1 MNMIALNT
9 TTQLRQAK
17 RSTVKVK
24 APMATKSN
32 IDVKPAASAKHS
44 DHQSG
49 TAKRLVSTK
58 SLSREE
64 WLQFRKQGIGS
75 SDAAAACG
83 IHPYLSMLELWMIKT
98 GRMTSNIDQSIEGY
112 SPLYW
117 GNTLEPMVAK
127 YYQEHTGNK
136 VRRVNAILQHPDP
149 DNHFMLANLDYAIT
163 GSDEVQILE
172 CKTAGEHGVKLWR
185 HGVPL
190 YVTCQV
196 QHQLAVTGKSAA
208 HICVLLCGHEAKIY
222 KVERDERLIASI
234 TEHERL
240 FWQYVETDTPPTP
253 DHSESAARA
262 LKQLYP
268 KPEPSSKVNLT
279 DDNGANK
286 LFDKL
291 LSYRASIQEIEE
303 RHDQVKHQLQT
314 LIADN
319 EIAVFEK
326 GAISWKRSKDS
337 TTLDS
342 KALLKA
348 KPELLKQF
356 SKTRQGS
363 RRFVILNDN
372 QASTHSTINKTI
384 ESIQYTQTA
393 HKAHL

>member
-1 MNMIALNT
+1 MNMIALNNT
-9 TTQLRQAK
+9 TTQPRVK
-17 RSTVKVK
+17 RVTVKSKASIKARHNSAELPTTKIEGKTVK
-24 APMATKSN
+24 S
-32 IDVKPAASAKHS
+32 SAI
-44 DHQSG
+44 QSS
-49 TAKRLVSTK
+49 TPKRLVNTK

-64 WLQFRKQGIGS
+64 WLAVRKQGIGS

-98 GRMTSNIDQSIEGY
+98 GRMESSIDESLEGY

-149 DNHFMLANLDYAIT
+149 DKAFMLANLDYSVV
-163 GSDEVQILE
+163 GSDEIQILE
-172 CKTAGEHGVKLWR
+172 CKTAGEHGAKLWK

-196 QHQLAVTGKSAA
+196 QHQLAVTGKTAA

-222 KVERDERLIASI
+222 KVERDERLIESI
-234 TEHERL
+234 IEHERL
-240 FWQYVETDTPPTP
+240 FWQYVATDTPPTP

-268 KPEPSSKVNLT
+268 NPKPSSKVDLR
-279 DDNGANK
+279 DDDGANK
-286 LFDKL
+286 LFEQL
-291 LSYRASIQEIEE
+291 LSYRDYMQELEQ

-319 EIAVFEK
+319 EVAVFEK

-337 TTLDS
+337 VGLDS
-342 KALLKA
+342 KAVIKA
-348 KPELLKQF
+348 YPELLAKF

-363 RRFVILNDN
+363 RRFVILN
-372 QASTHSTINKTI
+372 
-384 ESIQYTQTA
+384 E
-393 HKAHL
+393 

>member
-1 MNMIALNT
+1 MNMIALNNTT
-9 TTQLRQAK
+9 TTQPRLK
-17 RSTVKVK
+17 RATVKGK
-24 APMATKSN
+24 ASRTAKPETKG
-32 IDVKPAASAKHS
+32 KPAELTLKQNEAVGRPNQANTST
-44 DHQSG
+44 
-49 TAKRLVSTK
+49 TAKRLINTK
-58 SLSREE
+58 SLNRED

-98 GRMTSNIDQSIEGY
+98 GRMSSNINESLDGY

-149 DNHFMLANLDYAIT
+149 DKHFMLANLDYAIT

-172 CKTAGEHGVKLWR
+172 CKTAGEHGAKLWKD
-185 HGVPL
+185 GVPL

-196 QHQLAVTGKSAA
+196 QHQLAVTGKQAA

-222 KVERDERLIASI
+222 KVERDERLIESI
-234 TEHERL
+234 IEHERL

-262 LKQLYP
+262 LKHLYP
-268 KPEPSSKVNLT
+268 TPKLSSKVDLSE
-279 DDNGANK
+279 DDGANK
-286 LFDKL
+286 LFEQL
-291 LSYRASIQEIEE
+291 LSYRDYMQELEQ

-319 EIAVFEK
+319 EVAVFEK

-337 TTLDS
+337 VGLDS
-342 KALLKA
+342 KAVIKA
-348 KPELLKQF
+348 HPELMDKF

-363 RRFVILNDN
+363 RRFVILND
-372 QASTHSTINKTI
+372 
-384 ESIQYTQTA
+384 
-393 HKAHL
+393 

>member
-1 MNMIALNT
+1 MNMIALNNT
-9 TTQLRQAK
+9 TTQPRVK
-17 RSTVKVK
+17 RVTVKSKASIKARHNSAELPTTKIEGKTVK
-24 APMATKSN
+24 S
-32 IDVKPAASAKHS
+32 SAI
-44 DHQSG
+44 QSS
-49 TAKRLVSTK
+49 TPKRLVNTK

-64 WLQFRKQGIGS
+64 WLAVRKQGIGS

-98 GRMTSNIDQSIEGY
+98 GRMESSIDESLEGY

-149 DNHFMLANLDYAIT
+149 DKHFMLANLDYSVV
-163 GSDEVQILE
+163 GSDKIQILE
-172 CKTAGEHGVKLWR
+172 CKTAGEHGAKLWK

-196 QHQLAVTGKSAA
+196 QHQLAVTGKTAA

-222 KVERDERLIASI
+222 KVERDERLIESI
-234 TEHERL
+234 IEHERL
-240 FWQYVETDTPPTP
+240 FWQYVATDTPPTP

-268 KPEPSSKVNLT
+268 NPKPSSKVDLR
-279 DDNGANK
+279 DDDGANK
-286 LFDKL
+286 LFEQL
-291 LSYRASIQEIEE
+291 LSYRDYMQELEQ
-303 RHDQVKHQLQT
+303 RYDQVKHQLQT

-319 EIAVFEK
+319 EVAVFEK

-337 TTLDS
+337 VGLDS
-342 KALLKA
+342 KAVIKA
-348 KPELLKQF
+348 YPELLAKF

-363 RRFVILNDN
+363 RRFVILN
-372 QASTHSTINKTI
+372 
-384 ESIQYTQTA
+384 E
-393 HKAHL
+393 

>member
-9 TTQLRQAK
+9 HTQPRQAK
-17 RSTVKVK
+17 RATAKVK
-24 APMATKSN
+24 AKHSIEDMPTLKVEN
-32 IDVKPAASAKHS
+32 KTVKPSASQAA
-44 DHQSG
+44 
-49 TAKRLVSTK
+49 TAKRLVNTK
-58 SLSREE
+58 DLSRED
-64 WLQFRKQGIGS
+64 WLQVRKQGIGS

-98 GRMTSNIDQSIEGY
+98 GRMTSDIDESLEGY

-136 VRRVNAILQHPDP
+136 VRRVNAILQHPEQP
-149 DNHFMLANLDYAIT
+149 FMLANLDYAIT
-163 GSDEVQILE
+163 GSGEVQILGSGEVQILE
-172 CKTAGEHGVKLWR
+172 CKTAGEHGAKLWK

-196 QHQLAVTGKSAA
+196 QHQLAVTGKQAA

-234 TEHERL
+234 IEDERL
-240 FWQYVETDTPPTP
+240 FWQYVQTDTPPTP

-268 KPEPSSKVNLT
+268 TPEPSSKVDLR
-279 DDNGANK
+279 DDDGANK
-286 LFDKL
+286 LFEQL
-291 LSYRASIQEIEE
+291 LSYRDYMQELEQ

-319 EIAVFEK
+319 EVAVFDK

-337 TTLDS
+337 IGLDG
-342 KALLKA
+342 KAVIKA
-348 KPELLKQF
+348 HPELLAKF
-356 SKTRQGS
+356 SKTKQGS
-363 RRFVILNDN
+363 RRFVILND
-372 QASTHSTINKTI
+372 
-384 ESIQYTQTA
+384 
-393 HKAHL
+393 

>member
-1 MNMIALNT
+1 MNMIALNN
-9 TTQLRQAK
+9 TTQPRLK
-17 RSTVKVK
+17 RITVKNKIPLNVRHNSEDR
-24 APMATKSN
+24 PITKVEN
-32 IDVKPAASAKHS
+32 KIFKPSAN
-44 DHQSG
+44 QS
-49 TAKRLVSTK
+49 TMPKRLVNTK
-58 SLSREE
+58 SLSHED

-98 GRMTSNIDQSIEGY
+98 GRISSDIDASNNNGIEGY

-117 GNTLEPMVAK
+117 GNTLESMVAK

-149 DNHFMLANLDYAIT
+149 DKHFMLANLDYAIT

-172 CKTAGEHGVKLWR
+172 CKTAGEHGAKLWK

-196 QHQLAVTGKSAA
+196 QHQLAVTGKQAA

-222 KVERDERLIASI
+222 KVKRDERLIESI
-234 TEHERL
+234 MEHERE
-240 FWQYVETDTPPTP
+240 FWQYVQTDTPPTP

-262 LKQLYP
+262 LKLLYP
-268 KPEPSSKVNLT
+268 IPKPSSKVDLK
-279 DDNGANK
+279 DDDGANK
-286 LFDKL
+286 LFEQL
-291 LSYRASIQEIEE
+291 LSYRDYMQELEQ

-337 TTLDS
+337 VGLDS
-342 KALLKA
+342 KAILKA
-348 KPELLKQF
+348 HPELLATF

-363 RRFVILNDN
+363 GRFVILNDN
-372 QASTHSTINKTI
+372 
-384 ESIQYTQTA
+384 
-393 HKAHL
+393 

>member
-1 MNMIALNT
+1 MNMIALNNT
-9 TTQLRQAK
+9 TTQPRVK
-17 RSTVKVK
+17 RVTVKSKASIKARHNSAELPTTKIEGKTVK
-24 APMATKSN
+24 S
-32 IDVKPAASAKHS
+32 SAI
-44 DHQSG
+44 QSS
-49 TAKRLVSTK
+49 TPKRLVNTK

-64 WLQFRKQGIGS
+64 WLAVRKQGIGS

-98 GRMTSNIDQSIEGY
+98 GRMESSIDESLEGY

-149 DNHFMLANLDYAIT
+149 DKHFMLANLDYSVV
-163 GSDEVQILE
+163 GSDKIQILE
-172 CKTAGEHGVKLWR
+172 CKTAGEHGAKLWK

-196 QHQLAVTGKSAA
+196 QHQLAVTGKTAA

-222 KVERDERLIASI
+222 KVERDERLIESI
-234 TEHERL
+234 IEHERL
-240 FWQYVETDTPPTP
+240 FWQYVATDTPPTP
-253 DHSESAARA
+253 AHSESAARA

-268 KPEPSSKVNLT
+268 NPKPSSKVDLR
-279 DDNGANK
+279 DDDGANK
-286 LFDKL
+286 LFEQL
-291 LSYRASIQEIEE
+291 LSYRDYMQELEQ

-319 EIAVFEK
+319 EVAVFEK

-337 TTLDS
+337 VGLDS
-342 KALLKA
+342 KAVIKA
-348 KPELLKQF
+348 YPELLAKF

-363 RRFVILNDN
+363 RRFVILN
-372 QASTHSTINKTI
+372 
-384 ESIQYTQTA
+384 E
-393 HKAHL
+393 

>member
-9 TTQLRQAK
+9 HTQPRQAK
-17 RSTVKVK
+17 RTTVKRKSVVVK
-24 APMATKSN
+24 TKHVN
-32 IDVKPAASAKHS
+32 TTDKPAQVSTS
-44 DHQSG
+44 T
-49 TAKRLVSTK
+49 TAKRLVNTK
-58 SLSREE
+58 DLSRED
-64 WLQFRKQGIGS
+64 WLQVRRQGIGS

-98 GRMTSNIDQSIEGY
+98 GRMSSDIDESIEGY

-149 DNHFMLANLDYAIT
+149 DKHFMLANLDYAIT
-163 GSDEVQILE
+163 GSDEVQVLE
-172 CKTAGEHGVKLWR
+172 CKTAGEHGAKLWKQ
-185 HGVPL
+185 GVPL

-196 QHQLAVTGKSAA
+196 QHQLAVTGKQAA

-234 TEHERL
+234 MEHEHL
-240 FWQYVETDTPPTP
+240 FWQYVATDTPPTP

-268 KPEPSSKVNLT
+268 KPEPNSKI
-279 DDNGANK
+279 DFKHDAGANK
-286 LFDKL
+286 LFEQL
-291 LSYRASIQEIEE
+291 LSYRDYMQELEQ
-303 RHDQVKHQLQT
+303 RHDQVKHQLQS
-314 LIADN
+314 LIKDHEVAIFD
-319 EIAVFEK
+319 K

-337 TTLDS
+337 VSLDT
-342 KALLKA
+342 KAVIKA
-348 KPELLKQF
+348 HPELLTQF

-363 RRFVILNDN
+363 RRFVILND
-372 QASTHSTINKTI
+372 
-384 ESIQYTQTA
+384 
-393 HKAHL
+393 

>member
-1 MNMIALNT
+1 MNLIALNT
-9 TTQLRQAK
+9 TTPVRRTQ
-17 RSTVKVK
+17 RSTVKTKGPVVAK
-24 APMATKSN
+24 STVEEASVAP
-32 IDVKPAASAKHS
+32 PASQAV
-44 DHQSG
+44 
-49 TAKRLVSTK
+49 TAKRLVNTK

-98 GRMTSNIDQSIEGY
+98 GRMSSDIDASNNNGIDGY

-149 DNHFMLANLDYAIT
+149 DKAFMLANLDYAIT
-163 GSDEVQILE
+163 SNDEVQILE
-172 CKTAGEHGVKLWR
+172 CKTAGEHGAKLWK

-196 QHQLAVTGKSAA
+196 QHQLAVTGKQAA

-222 KVERDERLIASI
+222 KVERDERLIESI
-234 TEHERL
+234 MEHERL

-268 KPEPSSKVNLT
+268 APKPSSRVDLR
-279 DDNGANK
+279 DDDGANK
-286 LFDKL
+286 LFEQL
-291 LSYRASIQEIEE
+291 LSYRDYMQELEQ
-303 RHDQVKHQLQT
+303 RHDQVKHQLQS
-314 LIADN
+314 LIQDN
-319 EIAVFEK
+319 EVAVFEK

-337 TTLDS
+337 IGLDS
-342 KALLKA
+342 KAVIKA
-348 KPELLKQF
+348 YPELLAQF
-356 SKTRQGS
+356 SKTRPGS
-363 RRFVILNDN
+363 RRFVILND
-372 QASTHSTINKTI
+372 
-384 ESIQYTQTA
+384 
-393 HKAHL
+393 

>member
-9 TTQLRQAK
+9 NTQARQAK
-17 RSTVKVK
+17 RATAKVK
-24 APMATKSN
+24 AKHRIEDMPTLKVKSKT
-32 IDVKPAASAKHS
+32 VKPSASQAA
-44 DHQSG
+44 
-49 TAKRLVSTK
+49 TAKRLVNTK
-58 SLSREE
+58 NLSRED
-64 WLQFRKQGIGS
+64 WLQVRKQGIGS

-98 GRMTSNIDQSIEGY
+98 GRMSSDIDASNHNGIEGY

-149 DNHFMLANLDYAIT
+149 DKAFMLANLDYAIT

-172 CKTAGEHGVKLWR
+172 CKTAGEHGAKLWK

-196 QHQLAVTGKSAA
+196 QHQLAVTGKQAA

-222 KVERDERLIASI
+222 KVERDERLISSI
-234 TEHERL
+234 VEHESL
-240 FWQYVETDTPPTP
+240 FWQYVQTDTPPTP

-268 KPEPSSKVNLT
+268 TPKPSSKVDLR
-279 DDNGANK
+279 DDDGANK
-286 LFDKL
+286 LFEQL
-291 LSYRASIQEIEE
+291 LSYRDYMQELEQ

-319 EIAVFEK
+319 EVAVFSM

-337 TTLDS
+337 VGLDS
-342 KALLKA
+342 KAVIKA
-348 KPELLKQF
+348 HPELLAKF

-363 RRFVILNDN
+363 RRFVVLND
-372 QASTHSTINKTI
+372 
-384 ESIQYTQTA
+384 
-393 HKAHL
+393 

>member
-1 MNMIALNT
+1 MNMIALNNI
-9 TTQLRQAK
+9 TTQPRVK
-17 RSTVKVK
+17 RVTVKGK
-24 APMATKSN
+24 ASRIAKPKTKG
-32 IDVKPAASAKHS
+32 KPAELTLKQNETVGRPTQANTST
-44 DHQSG
+44 
-49 TAKRLVSTK
+49 TAKRLVNTK
-58 SLSREE
+58 DLSRED

-98 GRMTSNIDQSIEGY
+98 GRMSSDIDESIEGY

-127 YYQEHTGNK
+127 YYQEHTGSK

-149 DNHFMLANLDYAIT
+149 DKAFMLANLDYAIT

-172 CKTAGEHGVKLWR
+172 CKTAGEHGAKLWK

-196 QHQLAVTGKSAA
+196 QHQLAVTGKTAA

-222 KVERDERLIASI
+222 KVERDERLIESI
-234 TEHERL
+234 MEHERL

-268 KPEPSSKVNLT
+268 TPKLSSKVDLR
-279 DDNGANK
+279 DDDGANK
-286 LFDKL
+286 LFEQL
-291 LSYRASIQEIEE
+291 LSYRDYMQELEE
-303 RHDQVKHQLQT
+303 RLDKVKHQLQS
-314 LIADN
+314 LIQDN
-319 EIAVFEK
+319 EVAVFEK

-337 TTLDS
+337 IGLDS
-342 KALLKA
+342 KAVIKA
-348 KPELLKQF
+348 YPELLAKF
-356 SKTRQGS
+356 SKTKQGS
-363 RRFVILNDN
+363 RRFVVLSD
-372 QASTHSTINKTI
+372 
-384 ESIQYTQTA
+384 
-393 HKAHL
+393 

>member
-1 MNMIALNT
+1 MNIIALNNT
-9 TTQLRQAK
+9 NTTQPRLK
-17 RSTVKVK
+17 RVTVKGK
-24 APMATKSN
+24 ASRTTKPKTKG
-32 IDVKPAASAKHS
+32 KPTELTLKQNEAVGRSAQANTS
-44 DHQSG
+44 I
-49 TAKRLVSTK
+49 TAKRLINTK

-64 WLQFRKQGIGS
+64 WLAVRKQGIGS

-98 GRMTSNIDQSIEGY
+98 GRMESSIDESIEGY

-136 VRRVNAILQHPDP
+136 VRRINAILQHPDP
-149 DNHFMLANLDYAIT
+149 DKAFMLANLDYAIT
-163 GSDEVQILE
+163 GCTEAQILE
-172 CKTAGEHGVKLWR
+172 CKTAGEHGAKLWK

-196 QHQLAVTGKSAA
+196 QHQLAVTGKQAA

-222 KVERDERLIASI
+222 KVERDERLIESI
-234 TEHERL
+234 IEHERL

-268 KPEPSSKVNLT
+268 NPKPSSKVDLT
-279 DDNGANK
+279 DDDGANK
-286 LFDKL
+286 LFEQL
-291 LSYRASIQEIEE
+291 LSYRDYMQELEQ
-303 RHDQVKHQLQT
+303 RHDKVKHQLQT
-314 LIADN
+314 LIADH
-319 EIAVFEK
+319 EVAIFEK

-337 TTLDS
+337 VSLDS
-342 KALLKA
+342 KAVIKA
-348 KPELLKQF
+348 HPELLTKF

-363 RRFVILNDN
+363 RRFVVLND
-372 QASTHSTINKTI
+372 
-384 ESIQYTQTA
+384 
-393 HKAHL
+393 

>member
-9 TTQLRQAK
+9 NTQPRQAK
-17 RSTVKVK
+17 HATAKVK
-24 APMATKSN
+24 AKHSIEDMPTLKVKN
-32 IDVKPAASAKHS
+32 KTVKPSPS
-44 DHQSG
+44 QTT
-49 TAKRLVSTK
+49 TAKRLVNTK
-58 SLSREE
+58 DLSRED
-64 WLQFRKQGIGS
+64 WLQVRKQGIGS

-98 GRMTSNIDQSIEGY
+98 GRMSSDIDTSNNNGIEGY

-127 YYQEHTGNK
+127 YYQEQTGNK

-149 DNHFMLANLDYAIT
+149 DKAFMLANLDYAIT
-163 GSDEVQILE
+163 GSDEVQVLE
-172 CKTAGEHGVKLWR
+172 CKTAGEHGAKLWKN
-185 HGVPL
+185 GVPL

-196 QHQLAVTGKSAA
+196 QHQLAVTGKTAA

-234 TEHERL
+234 MEHERL

-268 KPEPSSKVNLT
+268 TPKSSSKVDFR
-279 DDNGANK
+279 DDDGANK
-286 LFDKL
+286 LFEQL
-291 LSYRASIQEIEE
+291 LSYRDYMQELEQ

-319 EIAVFEK
+319 EVAVFEK
-326 GAISWKRSKDS
+326 GVISWKRSKDS
-337 TTLDS
+337 VGLDS
-342 KALLKA
+342 KAVIKA
-348 KPELLKQF
+348 HPELLAQF

-363 RRFVILNDN
+363 RRFVVLND
-372 QASTHSTINKTI
+372 
-384 ESIQYTQTA
+384 
-393 HKAHL
+393 

>member
-1 MNMIALNT
+1 MNTIALNHIA
-9 TTQLRQAK
+9 QPRQTK
-17 RSTVKVK
+17 RATVKVK
-24 APMATKSN
+24 APITTT
-32 IDVKPAASAKHS
+32 
-44 DHQSG
+44 QS
-49 TAKRLVSTK
+49 TNAKRLVNTK
-58 SLSREE
+58 NLSHEK
-64 WLQFRKQGIGS
+64 WLEVRKQGIGS

-98 GRMTSNIDQSIEGY
+98 GRLHSHLDDDIDGY

-127 YYQEHTGNK
+127 YYQQHTGNK

-172 CKTAGEHGVKLWR
+172 CKTAGEHGAKLWK

-196 QHQLAVTGKSAA
+196 QHQLAVTGKKAA
-208 HICVLLCGHEAKIY
+208 HICVLLCGHEAKIF

-234 TEHERL
+234 IEHERL

-253 DHSESAARA
+253 DHSESAALA
-262 LKQLYP
+262 LKLLYP
-268 KPEPSSKVNLT
+268 TPEPSSKIDLRE
-279 DDNGANK
+279 DDGANK
-286 LFDKL
+286 LFEQL
-291 LSYRASIQEIEE
+291 LSYRDYMQELEQ

-319 EIAVFEK
+319 EIALFEK

-337 TTLDS
+337 VGLDS

-348 KPELLKQF
+348 QPELLEQF

-372 QASTHSTINKTI
+372 
-384 ESIQYTQTA
+384 
-393 HKAHL
+393 

>member
-1 MNMIALNT
+1 MNTIALNHIA
-9 TTQLRQAK
+9 QLKQTK
-17 RSTVKVK
+17 RATVKVK
-24 APMATKSN
+24 APITTA
-32 IDVKPAASAKHS
+32 
-44 DHQSG
+44 QST
-49 TAKRLVSTK
+49 TAKRLVNTK
-58 SLSREE
+58 TLSHEK
-64 WLQFRKQGIGS
+64 WLEVRKQGIGS

-98 GRMTSNIDQSIEGY
+98 GRLHSHLDDGIDGY

-127 YYQEHTGNK
+127 YYQQRTGNK

-163 GSDEVQILE
+163 GSDDVQILE
-172 CKTAGEHGVKLWR
+172 CKTAGEHGAKLWK

-196 QHQLAVTGKSAA
+196 QHQLAVTGKQAA
-208 HICVLLCGHEAKIY
+208 HICVLLCGHEAKIF

-234 TEHERL
+234 IEHERL

-268 KPEPSSKVNLT
+268 IPKPSSKVDLT
-279 DDNGANK
+279 DDDGANK
-286 LFDKL
+286 LFEQL
-291 LSYRASIQEIEE
+291 LSYRDYMQELEQ
-303 RHDQVKHQLQT
+303 RHDQVKHQLQS

-319 EIAVFEK
+319 EVAVFSM
-326 GAISWKRSKDS
+326 GAISWRRSKDS
-337 TTLDS
+337 ISLDS
-342 KALLKA
+342 KALTKA
-348 KPELLKQF
+348 HPELLEQF

-372 QASTHSTINKTI
+372 
-384 ESIQYTQTA
+384 
-393 HKAHL
+393 

>member
-9 TTQLRQAK
+9 TTQPRVK
-17 RSTVKVK
+17 RATVKGK
-24 APMATKSN
+24 ASRTAKPETKG
-32 IDVKPAASAKHS
+32 KPAELTLKQNEAIGRPNQANTST
-44 DHQSG
+44 
-49 TAKRLVSTK
+49 TAKRLINTK
-58 SLSREE
+58 SLSRED

-98 GRMTSNIDQSIEGY
+98 GRMSSNINESLDGY

-149 DNHFMLANLDYAIT
+149 DKHFMLANLDYAIT

-172 CKTAGEHGVKLWR
+172 CKTAGEHGAKLWK

-196 QHQLAVTGKSAA
+196 QHQLAVTGKTAA

-222 KVERDERLIASI
+222 KVERDERLIESI
-234 TEHERL
+234 MEHERL
-240 FWQYVETDTPPTP
+240 FWQYVQTDTPPTP

-262 LKQLYP
+262 LKHLYP
-268 KPEPSSKVNLT
+268 APKPSSKVDLR
-279 DDNGANK
+279 DDDGANK
-286 LFDKL
+286 LFEQL
-291 LSYRASIQEIEE
+291 LSYRDYMQELEQ
-303 RHDQVKHQLQT
+303 RHNQVKHQLQT

-319 EIAVFEK
+319 EVAVFEK

-337 TTLDS
+337 VSLDS
-342 KALLKA
+342 KAVIKA
-348 KPELLKQF
+348 HPELLAKF
-356 SKTRQGS
+356 SKTKQGS
-363 RRFVILNDN
+363 RRFVILND
-372 QASTHSTINKTI
+372 
-384 ESIQYTQTA
+384 
-393 HKAHL
+393 